1 MSRAATPRQSGRSL
15 LLRRGLPVLVLVL
28 LAGLLLVLT
37 VGRDDA
43 PGSPAA
49 APSAS
54 APASTTDEPGTD
66 PEATP
71 TPTEPVAPVTEAAA
85 PSLVAR
91 AGVDEAART
100 VEAAPAAFTAPAE
113 WSDGASVR
121 VVEARQQVTGGRG
134 PGDLAGQPQTLLT
147 LELTNGTD
155 AALDL
160 NAVVVQAAYGDGA
173 SQAAPLYD
181 RETVDFGGTLE
192 PGDTATAVYSFA
204 IPDDQLDRVS
214 LSVDVDGTRF
224 PAVFSGAVPTR

>member
-1 MSRAATPRQSGRSL
+1 M

-49 APSAS
+49 APSTS
-54 APASTTDEPGTD
+54 APAGTTDEPATD
-66 PEATP
+66 PDAP
-71 TPTEPVAPVTEAAA
+71 ATPTEPVAPVTEAAA
-85 PSLVAR
+85 PSVVAR
-91 AGVDEAART
+91 EGVDEAART
-100 VEAAPAAFTAPAE
+100 VEAAPADFTAPAE

-121 VVEARQQVTGGRG
+121 VVEARQQITSGRG
-134 PGDLAGQPQTLLT
+134 PGDLAGQAQTVFT
-147 LELTNGTD
+147 LEVTNGSD
-155 AALDL
+155 AELDL
-160 NAVVVQAAYGDGA
+160 NAVVVQATYGDA
-173 SQAAPLYD
+173 AAQAAPLYD
-181 RETVDFGGTLE
+181 RETVDFGGTLA

-204 IPDDQLDRVS
+204 IPDDQLGRVS